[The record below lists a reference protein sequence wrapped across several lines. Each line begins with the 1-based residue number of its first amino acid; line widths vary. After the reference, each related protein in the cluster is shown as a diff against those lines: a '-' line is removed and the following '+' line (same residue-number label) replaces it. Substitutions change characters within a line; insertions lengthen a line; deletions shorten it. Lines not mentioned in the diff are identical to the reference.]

1 MGKSL
6 DLEAASGIA
15 GDMFVAALL
24 DLGADR
30 KALDKALSHAFQSE
44 GPYVID
50 CAIEKDEMVLP
61 MLPPGGSMDDIIVKA
76 GD

>member
-6 DLEAASGIA
+6 YLEAASGIA

-30 KALDKALSHAFQSE
+30 KALDKALSSIPAKGFKVEIGRVQKEIGRASCRE
-44 GPYVID
+44 RVSSPV
-50 CAIEKDEMVLP
+50 
-61 MLPPGGSMDDIIVKA
+61 
-76 GD
+76 